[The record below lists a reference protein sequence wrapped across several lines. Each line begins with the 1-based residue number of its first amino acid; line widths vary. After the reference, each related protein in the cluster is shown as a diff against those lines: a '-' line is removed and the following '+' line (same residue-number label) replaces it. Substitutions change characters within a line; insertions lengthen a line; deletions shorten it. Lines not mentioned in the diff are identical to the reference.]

1 MDFLSEYLPLTPLA
15 INVGI
20 SCLVIQLTFT
30 ILFNKRTKL
39 LPEGPWNHLT
49 LLSAHQVVAF
59 PLMIILTYCGF
70 RDWFFNSNKASF
82 STSTPIDR
90 IFGESNPNDIPLAI
104 GSGAILLWDIPT
116 GFISPPLRDPIMY
129 AHHFGMFLVASVMS
143 GLFCNWENMIGYYF
157 ASYYFG
163 VIEMSSVFLTY
174 VDIFHPK
181 YKHYNKWLN
190 AKHTDERSIKL
201 QKILNSINEVAR
213 LLFAATFL
221 IFRGLYFPYI
231 TFRYAIPDLLVA
243 YETPPDG
250 VPLWTG
256 NFLIVMMGLFAVLQA
271 YWGLLI
277 AKQVVKVLGGGNDD
291 KKKKK

>member
-1 MDFLSEYLPLTPLA
+1 MDFLSEHLPLTPLA
-15 INVGI
+15 INVGVT
-20 SCLVIQLTFT
+20 CLIIQLTFT

-59 PLMIILTYCGF
+59 PLMIILTYYGF
-70 RDWFFNSNKASF
+70 KDWFFDPNKESF

-90 IFGESNPNDIPLAI
+90 IFGESNPNDVPLSI
-104 GSGAILLWDIPT
+104 GSGAILLWDIPI

-129 AHHFGMFLVASVMS
+129 AHHIGMFLVASIMS
-143 GLFCNWENMIGYYF
+143 GLFCKWENMIGYYY

-163 VIEMSSVFLTY
+163 VIELSSVFLSY

-181 YKHYNKWLN
+181 YKHYYKWLN
-190 AKHTDERSIKL
+190 AKHTDERSIML
-201 QKILNSINEVAR
+201 QNILNSINEVAR

-221 IFRGLYFPYI
+221 IFRGLYFPYV

-277 AKQVVKVLGGGNDD
+277 SKQVVKVLGGGSDD